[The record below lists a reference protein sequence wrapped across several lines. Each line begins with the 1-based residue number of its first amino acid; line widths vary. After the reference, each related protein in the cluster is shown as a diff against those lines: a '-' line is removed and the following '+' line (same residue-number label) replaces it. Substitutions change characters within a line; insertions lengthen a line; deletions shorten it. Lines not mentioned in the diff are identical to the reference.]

1 MAIYN
6 PVTITPYRAGDG
18 CIKAAC
24 FAAPSFFFPLR
35 IHYLELLVKQQLHH
49 QRTDAE
55 HLGRHAEQGEQ
66 VVENHDL
73 EVGQDGEASMPRP
86 AARHLRGER
95 DTQRSFSL
103 LRYV

>member
-1 MAIYN
+1 MAVLKRCVCC
-6 PVTITPYRAGDG
+6 PP
-18 CIKAAC
+18 
-24 FAAPSFFFPLR
+24 PLFFLR

-49 QRTDAE
+49 QRSDAE

-73 EVGQDGEASMPRP
+73 EVGQDGEASVPRP
-86 AARHLRGER
+86 AARHLKGER
-95 DTQRSFSL
+95 DTRRPFTL